1 MVLAGSVGREKERE
15 GEGKLIK
22 LICKCF
28 SENESFE
35 ALSDFSWKKHLTI
48 AKERECMKVGKKQK
62 RKERRKREWE
72 KDKKHG
78 CEIVIARA
86 SMQKHV
92 SQPLFG
98 KGEKLP
104 RKDKTS
110 MRDFSGLSGIV
121 WPSFSFSFLSCVR
134 ER

>member
-78 CEIVIARA
+78 CEIVIART

-92 SQPLFG
+92 SQPFIWQGGKTSKKGQNINAGLFG
-98 KGEKLP
+98 SKWHCLAQFQFF
-104 RKDKTS
+104 
-110 MRDFSGLSGIV
+110 FSIV
-121 WPSFSFSFLSCVR
+121 R
-134 ER
+134 A